1 LVEGKFLVEFDFT
14 TPRICQYRY
23 DIIVYLK
30 DALTQ
35 EVAERFGIELSG
47 TSYYFNSGKLMG
59 NKQLKYEILKSHGWK
74 TCIVQFEGKL
84 GKLLEGQGSA
94 GGKDYDHEA
103 IAKEVV
109 GSLKK
114 QLGEQG
120 FYGFVE

>member
-1 LVEGKFLVEFDFT
+1 MVEFDFT

-103 IAKEVV
+103 IAREVV
-109 GSLKK
+109 GTLKK

-120 FYGFVE
+120 FDGFVE